1 MRWSTYKNSEFGI
14 RNREW
19 WIRQYRGA
27 LTAALGLS
35 FLATTGAWAEPRA
48 ERVTPVVK
56 VFKDCSPAVVNLS
69 TTAVVTVQPRIGIP
83 DVFNDMFDFPT
94 IRPRSYTTH
103 SVGSG
108 FVIHENGYLVTN
120 AHVVERAAEC
130 KAVFSDG
137 TELSAVAVASDSVSD
152 LAVLKVDAPKPL
164 PYLRMGKSNDLMPG
178 ETVIAIGNPL
188 GFQHT
193 VTSGVISAINREL
206 RFSQDRVYSG
216 LIQTDASIN
225 PGNSGGPLLNIF
237 GELIGINTA
246 IRGDAQNIGFA
257 IPVDRLHDLLPSILD
272 LERLRRVRFG
282 LHFDS
287 DGANGSVAGVHV
299 KSVDQDSPAA
309 QAGVQP
315 GDIVTAIDGRPTR
328 EFLDAFGILSET
340 KTGRRLKLELAS
352 GGGARRSVEVLL
364 SEVPVADNANRMK
377 AHFGLGVRDL
387 ASADLKRI
395 GLRRSVGLLV
405 TEVERGT
412 SAAEAGVERGDIIT
426 MFGGWPITSLES
438 LGQLIEQV
446 EPRDRI
452 PFQFLRVRGENFT
465 RFDRGLRAN

>member
-1 MRWSTYKNSEFGI
+1 MTIRYFFG
-14 RNREW
+14 
-19 WIRQYRGA
+19 G
-27 LTAALGLS
+27 LVALGLIAETV
-35 FLATTGAWAEPRA
+35 LAAPRA
-48 ERVTPVVK
+48 ERVTPVVR
-56 VFKDCSPAVVNLS
+56 VFKECSPAVVNLS

-83 DVFNDMFDFPT
+83 DMFHEMFDFPT

-108 FVIHENGYLVTN
+108 FLIHEDGYLVTN

-130 KAVFSDG
+130 KAVFADG
-137 TELSAVAVASDSVSD
+137 TELSAIAVASDPASD

-164 PYLRMGKSNDLMPG
+164 PFLKMGKSDDLMPG

-188 GFQHT
+188 GYQHT

-206 RFSQDRVYSG
+206 RFSSDRVYSG

-237 GELIGINTA
+237 GELIGINSA

-257 IPVDRLHDLLPSILD
+257 IPVDRLHDLLPSMLD

-287 DGANGSVAGVHV
+287 DGDHGSVAGVRV

-309 QAGVQP
+309 AAGVLP
-315 GDIVTAIDGRPTR
+315 GDIVTAIEGKPTGQ
-328 EFLDAFGILSET
+328 FMDAFGILSGA
-340 KTGRRLKLELAS
+340 KTGRRLDLEVARE
-352 GGGARRSVEVLL
+352 GGKRRKVEVLL
-364 SEVPVADNANRMK
+364 AEVPVADNAERMK
-377 AHFGLGVRDL
+377 AHFGLTVRDL
-387 ASADLKRI
+387 TAADLKRI
-395 GLRRSVGLLV
+395 GLRRPVGLLV
-405 TEVERGT
+405 TDVQRGT
-412 SAAEAGVERGDIIT
+412 SAAEGGVERGDIIT
-426 MFGGWPITSLES
+426 MFGGWPVTSLES

-446 EPRDRI
+446 TPRDRI
-452 PFQFLRVRGENFT
+452 PFQLLRVRGESFT
-465 RFDRGLRAN
+465 RFELGLRAK